1 MRTCHSEGM
10 PTKNGQVIWILNHYA
25 GSRIHGMEYR
35 HYYLARHF
43 KRMGLKPVIVCA
55 SFHHLMTR
63 CPDTAYAQVDGIPYV
78 WVKTCRYEGNG
89 FGRVA
94 NMTGF
99 SLRLALKR
107 FGWLPRPDVVIAS
120 SPHPFVA
127 VNGYRIARKYNA
139 KFIFEVRDLWPL
151 TLLEVGGHSPR
162 HPFIRA
168 MARAERRAYE
178 RCDYTVSLLG
188 GAKEYMVE
196 HGLDANKFVHIPNG
210 FDPEASRANAEVL
223 PDEHR
228 HVIADRKSAGKRLVL
243 YCGNHGI
250 VNALDTVLEAARF
263 LGDGSPIHWLL
274 VGQGPEKQRLQRRA
288 QEARLQNVTFLAPV
302 PRSQMPALTGAMD
315 VGYVGLQKQDLFRYG
330 VSPNKLF
337 EYMAAGL
344 PVVFAVETCD
354 DPVAEA
360 RAGFSI
366 PAERPD
372 TLVETLLEIGAL
384 APGQLRAMGARG
396 RQYIEHTHSY
406 AELARRYAELF

>member
-1 MRTCHSEGM
+1 M

-43 KRMGLKPVIVCA
+43 KQMGLTPVIVCA

-63 CPDTAYAQVDGIPYV
+63 CPETAHAQIDGIPYV

-107 FGWLPRPDVVIAS
+107 LSRLPRPDVVIAS

-127 VNGYRIARKYNA
+127 ANGYRIARKYNA

-162 HPFIRA
+162 HPFIWA

-188 GAKEYMVE
+188 GAKAYMVE
-196 HGLDANKFVHIPNG
+196 HGLDENKFVYIPNG
-210 FDPEASRANAEVL
+210 FDPAASRANAEPL
-223 PDEHR
+223 PEEHS
-228 HVIADRKSAGKRLVL
+228 HVIADRKRAGKRLVL

-250 VNALDTVLEAARF
+250 VNALDTVLEAAR
-263 LGDGSPIHWLL
+263 LQGDGSSIHWLL
-274 VGQGPEKQRLQRRA
+274 VGQGPEKRRLQRRA
-288 QEARLQNVTFLAPV
+288 QQVRLKNVTFLPPV
-302 PRSQMPALTGAMD
+302 TRSQMPALTGAVD
-315 VGYVGLQKQDLFRYG
+315 VGYVGLQKKDLFRYG

-344 PVVFAVETCD
+344 PVIFAVETCD
-354 DPVAEA
+354 DLVAQA

-372 TLVETLLEIGAL
+372 TLVETVLEIGAL
-384 APGQLRAMGARG
+384 SAGQLREFGARG
-396 RQYIEHTHSY
+396 RQVIEQTHSY
-406 AELARRYAELF
+406 AALARRYGELF